1 MSFRIQADT
10 ARRHGDEDWVLDFGS
25 CSGAQGDTNPYDGS
39 LTLKRAWCVL
49 SVCGRVR
56 SVAWLVGISNGPCRE
71 LEGSQPYGRSMQHF
85 QVSCGIPEGW
95 KSWSG
100 GV

>member
-39 LTLKRAWCVL
+39 LTLKRARCVL
-49 SVCGRVR
+49 SACGRVR
-56 SVAWLVGISNGPCRE
+56 SVAWLVGISDGPCRGLDKLTTE
-71 LEGSQPYGRSMQHF
+71 WPQYAALPSQ
-85 QVSCGIPEGW
+85 
-95 KSWSG
+95 
-100 GV
+100 